1 MIADIAPRVAR
12 PSLLSIVGAVV
23 MGVAIAIS
31 MIRGESEERDAA
43 GQAEMFPSVWQKI
56 VSGPAVFIVLIL
68 AFTLYAAVRYL
79 PVWP

>member
-1 MIADIAPRVAR
+1 MRRGAR
-12 PSLLSIVGAVV
+12 GIIHARHE
-23 MGVAIAIS
+23 A
-31 MIRGESEERDAA
+31 RESSAA
-43 GQAEMFPSVWQKI
+43 GRSPAARAHSNPAQKI